1 MPSRSARP
9 IGFALCLI
17 AAALLA
23 APTLFFPA
31 DSPTEPKLV
40 FAVVGAAA
48 FGLAVITVG
57 ISTGEACAVDGFLA
71 WYRSA
76 W

>member
-48 FGLAVITVG
+48 FGLAVLRIRR
-57 ISTGEACAVDGFLA
+57 EPAAQA
-71 WYRSA
+71 RRERSSEDVSES
-76 W
+76 